1 MATSTSAQE
10 NHNTNRRIMKRVK
23 SIIYILG
30 MLAITSGVVLG
41 QNDLQ
46 VPLTNPGSPG
56 KLNLSAVFA
65 DDITIKAHDGN
76 DVVVVF
82 DGEDEDDGGKYSRN
96 GLRRISTNG
105 VGLEITEDN
114 NTVHIKTA
122 PNSHDLDLEVWV
134 PKNFSMNVQVT
145 HGDLLIEGVMGEH
158 EIRATNGDVEMI
170 QVGGS
175 VVVNSVNGDIEVS
188 MVSVTPNTPMSFTG
202 LNGDIEVSFP
212 ANTKFTGKM
221 KTDYGDVFTN
231 FDISIDRSSSA
242 SEISSGDGK
251 YTVTVNKWITG
262 TVNGGGPEFLFKTL
276 HGDIEISK
284 N

>member
-1 MATSTSAQE
+1 
-10 NHNTNRRIMKRVK
+10 MKRVK
-23 SIIYILG
+23 SIIYVLG
-30 MLAITSGVVLG
+30 MLAITSGVVFG
-41 QNDLQ
+41 QDDLR
-46 VPLTNPGSPG
+46 VPLSNPGSPG
-56 KLNLSAVFA
+56 KLSLNAVFA
-65 DDITIKAHDGN
+65 DDIIIKAHDGN
-76 DVVVVF
+76 DVRVVF
-82 DGEDEDDGGKYSRN
+82 DGEDDEDGKNYSRN
-96 GLRRISTNG
+96 GLRKISTTG
-105 VGLEITEDN
+105 AGLEITEDN
-114 NTVHIKTA
+114 NEVRIKTA
-122 PNSHDLDLEVWV
+122 PNSHDLDLEIWV

-145 HGDLLIEGVMGEH
+145 HGDLRIEGVVGEH
-158 EIRATNGDVEMI
+158 EVKATNGDIEMYR
-170 QVGGS
+170 VGGS
-175 VVVNSVNGDIEVS
+175 VVINSVNGDIEVT

-221 KTDYGDVFTN
+221 KTDYGDVYTN

-262 TVNGGGPEFLFKTL
+262 KVNGGGPEFLFKTL

>member
-1 MATSTSAQE
+1 
-10 NHNTNRRIMKRVK
+10 MKKYK
-23 SIIYILG
+23 SIIYVLG
-30 MLAITSGVVLG
+30 FFAITSSAVLG
-41 QNDLQ
+41 QEDLR

-56 KLNLSAVFA
+56 ILHLSAIFA
-65 DDITIKAHDGN
+65 DDIVIKAHEGN
-76 DVVVVF
+76 DVIVIF
-82 DGEDEDDGGKYSRN
+82 DGNEDDETGKYSRN

-105 VGLEITEDN
+105 VGLEVTEDN
-114 NTVHIKTA
+114 NEVRIKTA

-134 PKNFSMNVQVT
+134 PKNFSLDVQVT
-145 HGDLLIEGVMGEH
+145 HGDISIEGAIGEH
-158 EIRATNGDVEMI
+158 EVKATNGDVEMI
-170 QVGGS
+170 RVGGS
-175 VVVNSVNGDIEVS
+175 VIVSSVNGDIEVT
-188 MVSVTPNTPMSFTG
+188 MVSVIPNTPMSFTG
-202 LNGDIEVSFP
+202 LNGDIEVTFP

-221 KTDYGDVFTN
+221 KTDYGDVYTN
-231 FDISIDRSSSA
+231 FDIKLDRSASA

>member
-1 MATSTSAQE
+1 
-10 NHNTNRRIMKRVK
+10 MKNLK
-23 SIIYILG
+23 SMIYILG
-30 MLAITSGVVLG
+30 ILAMTSGVALG
-41 QNDLQ
+41 QDDLK
-46 VPLTNPGSPG
+46 VPLSNPGNPG
-56 KLNLSAVFA
+56 ILQLSAVFA
-65 DDITIKAHDGN
+65 DDIIIKAHDGK
-76 DVVVVF
+76 DVIVKF
-82 DGEDEDDGGKYSRN
+82 DGNDEDNDGDYRRN

-105 VGLEITEDN
+105 VGLEVTEDN
-114 NTVHIKTA
+114 NIVRIKTA

-134 PKNFSMNVQVT
+134 PKNFSLDVQVT
-145 HGDLLIEGVMGEH
+145 HGDITIEGVIGEH
-158 EIRATNGDVEMI
+158 EVKATNGDVEML

-175 VVVNSVNGDIEVS
+175 VVVSSVNGDIEVT

-212 ANTKFTGKM
+212 AGTKFTGKM
-221 KTDYGDVFTN
+221 KTDYGEVFTN
-231 FDISIDRSSSA
+231 FDIKLDRSSSA

-251 YTVTVNKWITG
+251 YTVTINKWITG

>member
-1 MATSTSAQE
+1 
-10 NHNTNRRIMKRVK
+10 MKRVQ
-23 SIIYILG
+23 SFIYLLG
-30 MLAITSGVVLG
+30 MLAITSGIVLG
-41 QNDLQ
+41 QDDLR

-56 KLNLSAVFA
+56 KLNLNAVFA
-65 DDITIKAHDGN
+65 DDIIIKAHDGD
-76 DVVVVF
+76 DVIVKF
-82 DGEDEDDGGKYSRN
+82 DGEDDDDKNSYNRN

-105 VGLEITEDN
+105 VGLEVTEDN
-114 NTVHIKTA
+114 NTVRIKTA

-145 HGDLLIEGVMGEH
+145 HGDLSIEGVMGEH
-158 EIRATNGDVEMI
+158 EVRATNGDIEMI
-170 QVGGS
+170 RVGGS

-202 LNGDIEVSFP
+202 LNGDIEVLFP

-231 FDISIDRSSSA
+231 FDINIDRSSSA

>member
-1 MATSTSAQE
+1 
-10 NHNTNRRIMKRVK
+10 MKRVK
-23 SIIYILG
+23 SIIYVLG
-30 MLAITSGVVLG
+30 MLAITTGVVFG
-41 QNDLQ
+41 QDDLR

-56 KLNLSAVFA
+56 KLNLNAVFA
-65 DDITIKAHDGN
+65 DDIIIKAHDGN
-76 DVVVVF
+76 DVRVIF
-82 DGEDEDDGGKYSRN
+82 DSEDDDNDGNYSRN

-105 VGLEITEDN
+105 AGLEVTEDN
-114 NTVHIKTA
+114 NEVRIKTA

-134 PKNFSMNVQVT
+134 PKNFSLNIQVT
-145 HGDLLIEGVMGEH
+145 HGDLRIEGVVGEH
-158 EIRATNGDVEMI
+158 EVKATNGDVEMLR
-170 QVGGS
+170 VGGS
-175 VVVNSVNGDIEVS
+175 VVVSSVNGDIEVT

-231 FDISIDRSSSA
+231 FDINVDRSSSA

-251 YTVTVNKWITG
+251 YTITVNKWITG

>member
-1 MATSTSAQE
+1 
-10 NHNTNRRIMKRVK
+10 MKRVK

-30 MLAITSGVVLG
+30 ILAITSGIVLG
-41 QNDLQ
+41 QDDLR

-56 KLNLSAVFA
+56 KLNLNAVFA
-65 DDITIKAHDGN
+65 DDIIIKAHDGN
-76 DVVVVF
+76 DVVVKF
-82 DGEDEDDGGKYSRN
+82 DGDDDDDGGKYSRN

-105 VGLEITEDN
+105 VGLEVTEDN
-114 NTVHIKTA
+114 NTVRIKTA
-122 PNSHDLDLEVWV
+122 PNSHDLDLEIWV
-134 PKNFSMNVQVT
+134 PKNFSMNIQVT
-145 HGDLLIEGVMGEH
+145 HGDLSIEGVMGEH
-158 EIRATNGDVEMI
+158 EVRATNGDVEMI

-212 ANTKFTGKM
+212 SNTKFTGKM

-231 FDISIDRSSSA
+231 FDISIDRSQSA